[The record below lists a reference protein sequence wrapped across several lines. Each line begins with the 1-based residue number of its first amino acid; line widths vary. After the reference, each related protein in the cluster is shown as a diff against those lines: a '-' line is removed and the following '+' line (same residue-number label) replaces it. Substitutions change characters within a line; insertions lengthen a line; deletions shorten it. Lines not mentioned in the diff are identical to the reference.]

1 MEMKFMAHQFT
12 VDATIT
18 GVSLEQFKTLVKDTE
33 LHEAVCRRIPGEKLE
48 ILESNLNGNI
58 YTLRREYN
66 LDVNIPEV
74 AKKLLKDAFRLKRSD
89 VTNVEQLTSTV
100 ELGANLPLQATS
112 QRTVTGDEN
121 QVNFKLNWTVKV
133 KVPLIGGML
142 EKHAEGEIRRFSDL
156 EFSIIEDEIKK
167 KLASA

>member
-33 LHEAVCRRIPGEKLE
+33 LHEAVCRCIPGEKLE

-74 AKKLLKDAFRLKRSD
+74 AKKLL
-89 VTNVEQLTSTV
+89 
-100 ELGANLPLQATS
+100 
-112 QRTVTGDEN
+112 
-121 QVNFKLNWTVKV
+121 
-133 KVPLIGGML
+133 
-142 EKHAEGEIRRFSDL
+142 
-156 EFSIIEDEIKK
+156 
-167 KLASA
+167 